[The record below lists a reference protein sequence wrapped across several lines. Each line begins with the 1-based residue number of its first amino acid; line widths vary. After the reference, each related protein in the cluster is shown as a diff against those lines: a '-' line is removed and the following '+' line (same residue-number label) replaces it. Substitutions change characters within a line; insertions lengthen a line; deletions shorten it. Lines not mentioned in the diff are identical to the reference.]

1 LQIFSDLS
9 AKFLAIANIMRLLV
23 EVVLIAAVF
32 SLGWGKPFKERFAE
46 VNRIITSTLHDV
58 GAKLQKHQ
66 DHSVKRH

>member
-1 LQIFSDLS
+1 
-9 AKFLAIANIMRLLV
+9 MRLLV

-58 GAKLQKHQ
+58 GSKLQKHQ
-66 DHSVKRH
+66 DPSVKRH